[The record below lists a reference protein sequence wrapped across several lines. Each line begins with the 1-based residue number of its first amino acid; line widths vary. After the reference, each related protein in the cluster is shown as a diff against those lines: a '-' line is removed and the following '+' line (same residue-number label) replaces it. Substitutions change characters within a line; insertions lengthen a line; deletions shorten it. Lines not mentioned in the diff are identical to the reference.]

1 MASGTTS
8 HHAPLLSAPRAR
20 DILDRIGGVSVA
32 VCGDFC
38 LDAYWRLDPRG
49 GEVSAETGLRAQ
61 AVGRHYYSLGGA
73 SNVVANLAALRPAR
87 IRAIGVIGPDIF
99 GRELLA
105 QLERL
110 GVDTGSMVVQ
120 DRDFD
125 TVTFGKR
132 YAGDTEEPRID
143 FGFFNARSPAT
154 DAAILSR
161 LGQALDECGAVIVN
175 QQVPGSLD
183 DAFLDG
189 LNAVLDA
196 HTDRIVV
203 FDSRHYGS
211 RVSNVHRK
219 TNEIEAARLN
229 GVALEPGVH
238 PGLADLEAYAAR
250 LFAESGKPVFITRG
264 SRGMVTVDRDG
275 THVSPGI
282 QVLGRT
288 DTVGAGDTVT
298 SALALCLGAGIPP
311 AEAAAFAN
319 VAAAVTVRKLFQ
331 TGTASPE
338 EVLAVCEDAD
348 YVYQPELAHD
358 VRQAVFV
365 GDTELEA
372 CVRPLP
378 RLSSV
383 RHAVFDHDGTI
394 STLRQGWE
402 RVMEPVMVRAILGDR
417 YGSADETLYNR
428 VRHRVLDYIDKSTGI
443 ETLVQMRALVGMVRE
458 FGVVPASGILDDGG
472 YKAIYN
478 DALMAVV
485 NGRLAKFR
493 RGELGIEDLTIKGA
507 VDFLRSLREMGITL
521 YLASGTDDADV
532 RREAE
537 ALGYAELFD
546 GGIYG
551 ALDGRQPHSKRRV
564 IQRILAENA
573 LDGSCLAVFGDGPV
587 ELRESRRRGG
597 AAIGV
602 ASDEVRRYG
611 LDARK
616 RARLIEAGAHIV
628 MPDFSQAG
636 HLVTLMRHDHD

>member
-1 MASGTTS
+1 MASGTTT
-8 HHAPLLSAPRAR
+8 HGGPPLSVPRVR
-20 DILDRIGGVSVA
+20 DILDRIRGVSVA

-38 LDAYWRLDPRG
+38 LDAYWMLEPRG
-49 GEVSAETGLRAQ
+49 GEISAETGLRAQ
-61 AVGRHYYSLGGA
+61 AVARHYYSLGGA
-73 SNVVANLAALRPAR
+73 SNVVANLAALHPAA

-110 GVDTGSMVVQ
+110 GVDTGPMVVQ
-120 DRDFD
+120 ERDFD

-143 FGFFNARSPAT
+143 FGFFNRRSPET
-154 DAAILSR
+154 DAAILVG
-161 LGQALDECGAVIVN
+161 LGRALDECDAVIVN
-175 QQVPGSLD
+175 QQVPGGLS

-189 LNAVLDA
+189 LNAALDA
-196 HTDRIVV
+196 HPDRVVV

-211 RVSNVHRK
+211 RVRNIHRK
-219 TNEIEAARLN
+219 TNEIEAARLS
-229 GVALEPGVH
+229 GVVLDPGVH
-238 PGLADLEAYAAR
+238 PGLPDVEAFAAR

-264 SRGMVTVDRDG
+264 ARGSVTVDGVG
-275 THVSPGI
+275 THVAPGI
-282 QVLGRT
+282 QILGRV
-288 DTVGAGDTVT
+288 DPVGAGDTVT
-298 SALALCLGAGIPP
+298 SALALCLGAGVPP
-311 AEAAAFAN
+311 ADAAAFAN
-319 VAAAVTVRKLFQ
+319 LAAAVTVRKLFQ

-365 GDTELEA
+365 GGTELEA
-372 CVRPLP
+372 CADPLP

-402 RVMEPVMVRAILGDR
+402 QVMEPVMIRAILGER
-417 YGSADETLYNR
+417 YPSADETLYNR

-458 FGVVPASGILDDGG
+458 FAVVPASEILDEAG
-472 YKAIYN
+472 YKAVYN

-485 NGRLAKFR
+485 GGRLAKYR
-493 RGELGIEDLTIKGA
+493 RGELGLDDLTIKGA
-507 VDFLRSLREMGITL
+507 VEFLRALRDLGITL

-532 RREAE
+532 KLEAE
-537 ALGYAELFD
+537 ALGYADLFD

-551 ALDGRQPHSKRRV
+551 ALGGGQTHSKRRV
-564 IQRILAENA
+564 IQRILADHG

-587 ELRESRRRGG
+587 ELRESRRRQG
-597 AAIGV
+597 AAIGI

-628 MPDFSQAG
+628 MPDFSQASR
-636 HLVTLMRHDHD
+636 LLALMRPDHD